1 MRDSNIGEY
10 SPWLKSFKRNMA
22 KDVEIPGQYNGK
34 TKPMP
39 EYHVKIESFDERIVV
54 MNSQRRPKCIIIR
67 GNDQREHKFLV
78 KGGEDQRQDQRIET
92 LFELINDLLK
102 SDSKCYQRNLQI
114 KTYQVIPMTTKLALI
129 EWIAETKTLKD
140 AINEARTEDE
150 IRKLESQIPEQIHQE
165 FIINASKDSTNQN
178 KLNYTDYYG
187 YAFACY
193 KREYV
198 TKSFKSIENLVPWDL
213 FRRFVKSMASSSE
226 SYFVLRNQFIVSYAV
241 ASTCQYILGIGDR
254 HLNNWIIDT
263 KTGQAIGID
272 FGMAFGYAVSIILF
286 T

>member
-1 MRDSNIGEY
+1 MQVEY
-10 SPWLKSFKRNMA
+10 A
-22 KDVEIPGQYNGK
+22 KY
-34 TKPMP
+34 
-39 EYHVKIESFDERIVV
+39 
-54 MNSQRRPKCIIIR
+54 
-67 GNDQREHKFLV
+67 
-78 KGGEDQRQDQRIET
+78 
-92 LFELINDLLK
+92 
-102 SDSKCYQRNLQI
+102 
-114 KTYQVIPMTTKLALI
+114 
-129 EWIAETKTLKD
+129 
-140 AINEARTEDE
+140 AI
-150 IRKLESQIPEQIHQE
+150 
-165 FIINASKDSTNQN
+165 
-178 KLNYTDYYG
+178 
-187 YAFACY
+187 
-193 KREYV
+193 